1 MTLGVTCLPLP
12 KLDEGKHTRR
22 HAEMQVAKRAAP
34 LAVGVGTAAVSLA
47 SSTAECR
54 SAVVV
59 TKEQLA
65 EACGLIKNDLSK
77 DHALTDAAPWMM
89 CSPSDS
95 QDFDLLE
102 LSASVAADPTVQRV
116 LQEKYEQHGLSSLRS
131 RPPACTPP
139 ALSTRSIGRPFLF
152 PPHPTTYPP
161 HAPHALRSVQSW
173 PSSCPSSPA
182 FSLLLDGGI
191 ELESENALLKE
202 ENERLKQEN
211 ERLRHDR
218 EAAPLD
224 LLTGQEPSEECS
236 KEQATL
242 GVAPGPD
249 PKPAVSLPSAPPLA
263 AVLRLHLEDGGR
275 VCARLGTPEAQE
287 AGRPRPRKSQRAKER
302 QRQAVIIATAIVVG
316 VLAITITKSPAKAKV
331 AAASAAASI
340 TSLMATYA
348 RTK

>member
-1 MTLGVTCLPLP
+1 
-12 KLDEGKHTRR
+12 
-22 HAEMQVAKRAAP
+22 MQAVAKRAAP

-47 SSTAECR
+47 NSTAECR

-59 TKEQLA
+59 TKEQLE

-77 DHALTDAAPWMM
+77 GQALTDSSPWMM
-89 CSPSDS
+89 CSASDS

-102 LSASVAADPTVQRV
+102 LSASVAADPAVQRV
-116 LQEKYEQHGLSSLRS
+116 LQEKYEEHGLSSL
-131 RPPACTPP
+131 
-139 ALSTRSIGRPFLF
+139 SI
-152 PPHPTTYPP
+152 
-161 HAPHALRSVQSW
+161 QSW

-191 ELESENALLKE
+191 ELESENAILKE

-218 EAAPLD
+218 EATPLH
-224 LLTGQEPSEECS
+224 LPTSQEPSKECSKECS
-236 KEQATL
+236 KEQGGEL
-242 GVAPGPD
+242 RVAPGPD
-249 PKPAVSLPSAPPLA
+249 SKPAVSLPSAPPLA

-275 VCARLGTPEAQE
+275 VCARLGTQEAQG

-331 AAASAAASI
+331 AAASAAAAI
-340 TSLMATYA
+340 TSLMSTYA

>member
-1 MTLGVTCLPLP
+1 
-12 KLDEGKHTRR
+12 
-22 HAEMQVAKRAAP
+22 MQVAKRAAP

-77 DHALTDAAPWMM
+77 DHALTDAAPWIM

-116 LQEKYEQHGLSSLRS
+116 LQEKYEQQGLSSL
-131 RPPACTPP
+131 
-139 ALSTRSIGRPFLF
+139 SI
-152 PPHPTTYPP
+152 
-161 HAPHALRSVQSW
+161 QSW

-224 LLTGQEPSEECS
+224 LLTGQEPSKECS
-236 KEQATL
+236 KEQGTL

-331 AAASAAASI
+331 AAASAAATI